1 MTFRTRALLNSDP
14 FLDRTLLYAQD
25 GKHYKIKLSDEELDF
40 VLKARETGVVAT
52 KKPQLSQ
59 S

>member
-14 FLDRTLLYAQD
+14 FLDRTLLYADD
-25 GKHYKIKLSDEELDF
+25 GKHYKIKLSDEELDL
-40 VLKARETGVVAT
+40 VLESRKSGSGVM
-52 KKPQLSQ
+52 KKPQMSQ